1 MRSQGFTIFSAIKLN
16 VYYVGKWSFKSN
28 INFYQL
34 KNFHLQSCGVG
45 AGGSRDERRD
55 AVFVVWIG
63 FQSPS
68 VDFVKAFTRKS

>member
-1 MRSQGFTIFSAIKLN
+1 MSIMSESDPLNLIK
-16 VYYVGKWSFKSN
+16 
-28 INFYQL
+28 IFYQL

>member
-1 MRSQGFTIFSAIKLN
+1 ML
-16 VYYVGKWSFKSN
+16 SN
-28 INFYQL
+28 E
-34 KNFHLQSCGVG
+34 HLQSCGVG